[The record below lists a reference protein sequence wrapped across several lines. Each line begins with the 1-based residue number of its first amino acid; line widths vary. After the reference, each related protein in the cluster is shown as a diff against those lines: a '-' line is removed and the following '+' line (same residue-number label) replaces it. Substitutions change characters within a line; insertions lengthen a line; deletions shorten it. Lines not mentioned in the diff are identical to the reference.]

1 MRDEFLWVEKYRPKT
16 IDDCILPE
24 DTKQTFK
31 NFLDKGEVPNLL
43 LAGPA
48 GCGKTTVA
56 KALCNE
62 LGVDYYVING
72 SDEGRFLDTVRNNAK
87 NFASTVSL
95 SSTAKHKVI
104 IIDEADNTTNDV
116 QLLLRASIEEFSG
129 NCRFIF
135 TCNYKNRIIEPLHSR
150 CAVVEFGIGGKH
162 KPAIAAA
169 FFKRIQEILDAE
181 GIKYDNKVLVELI
194 NKHFPDWRRV
204 LNECQRYSSG
214 GEIDSG
220 ILATFSDV
228 KINDLVKNLKDK
240 NFAEVRKWVV
250 NNLDNDSSVLLR
262 RIYDALYGTLENNSI
277 PAAVLIIAKYQYQI
291 AFVADQEINMLACLT
306 EIMVSVNSNDSS
318 SCYFSNWYGS
328 TTNHGDIELVEV

>member
-24 DTKQTFK
+24 ETKRTFK
-31 NFLDKGEVPNLL
+31 SFLDKGEVPNLL

-56 KALCNE
+56 KALCLQ

-116 QLLLRASIEEFSG
+116 QLLLRAFIEEFSA

-135 TCNYKNRIIEPLHSR
+135 TCNYKNLLVEPLHSR
-150 CAVVEFGIGGKH
+150 CACIDFSTNSKDRP
-162 KPAIAAA
+162 KLAAQ
-169 FFKRIQEILDAE
+169 FFSRIQEIMGAE
-181 GIKYDNKVLVELI
+181 SVEYDNKVLVELI

-204 LNECQRYSSG
+204 LNELQRYSSSG
-214 GEIDSG
+214 KIDSG
-220 ILATFSDV
+220 ILASFSDV
-228 KINDLVKNLKDK
+228 KVNDLIKNLKK
-240 NFAEVRKWVV
+240 KEFSEVRKWVV
-250 NNLDNDSSVLLR
+250 NNLDNDSSVLMR
-262 RIYDALYGTLENNSI
+262 RIYDVLHDSLVPNSI
-277 PAAVLIIAKYQYQI
+277 PAAVLILAKYQYQI

-306 EIMVSVNSNDSS
+306 EIMVE
-318 SCYFSNWYGS
+318 CEFK
-328 TTNHGDIELVEV
+328 

>member
-1 MRDEFLWVEKYRPKT
+1 MSRDEFLWVEKYRPKT
-16 IDDCILPE
+16 IEDCILP
-24 DTKQTFK
+24 DNIKKTFQG
-31 NFLDKGEVPNLL
+31 FLSKGEVPNLL

-56 KALCNE
+56 KALCHE

-72 SDEGRFLDTVRNNAK
+72 SDEGRFLDTVRNTAK

-116 QLLLRASIEEFSG
+116 QLLLRAFTEEFSG

-135 TCNYKNRIIEPLHSR
+135 TCNFKNKIIEPLHSR
-150 CAVVEFGIGGKH
+150 CACIDFSTNSKDRP
-162 KPAIAAA
+162 KLASQ
-169 FFKRIQEILDAE
+169 FFNRLGVILETESIEADP
-181 GIKYDNKVLVELI
+181 KVLAELI

-204 LNECQRYSSG
+204 LNECQRYSSSG
-214 GEIDSG
+214 QIDAG

-228 KINDLVKNLKDK
+228 KVNDLVKKLKDK
-240 NFAEVRKWVV
+240 DFPEVRKWVV
-250 NNLDNDSSVLLR
+250 NNLDNDTSVLLR
-262 RIYDALYGTLENNSI
+262 RIYDACYDSLVPNTI
-277 PAAVLIIAKYQYQI
+277 PSAVLILAKYQYQM

-306 EIMVSVNSNDSS
+306 EIM
-318 SCYFSNWYGS
+318 CECEFK
-328 TTNHGDIELVEV
+328 

>member
-16 IDDCILPE
+16 IEDCILP
-24 DTKQTFK
+24 DNIKKTFQD
-31 NFLDKGEVPNLL
+31 FLNKGEVPNLL

-56 KALCNE
+56 KALCKE
-62 LGVDYYVING
+62 LGVDVYVING
-72 SDEGRFLDTVRNNAK
+72 SDEGRFLDTVRNTAK

-116 QLLLRASIEEFSG
+116 QLLLRAFTEEFSG

-135 TCNYKNRIIEPLHSR
+135 TCNFKNKIIEPLHSR
-150 CAVVEFGIGGKH
+150 CAVVEFGIGGKQ
-162 KPAIAAA
+162 KPAIAAQ
-169 FFKRIQEILDAE
+169 FFKRIQEIMDKE
-181 GIKYDNKVLVELI
+181 SVEYEPKVLVELI

-214 GEIDSG
+214 GKIDAG
-220 ILATFSDV
+220 ILAHFSDV
-228 KINDLVKNLKDK
+228 AVNELVKNLKEK
-240 NFAEVRKWVV
+240 NFPEVRKWVV
-250 NNLDNDSSVLLR
+250 SNMDNDTTVLMR
-262 RIYDALYGTLENNSI
+262 RIYDACYTSLENNSV
-277 PAAVLIIAKYQYQI
+277 PAAVLVLAKYQYQS

-306 EIMVSVNSNDSS
+306 ELMVECN
-318 SCYFSNWYGS
+318 FR
-328 TTNHGDIELVEV
+328 

>member
-1 MRDEFLWVEKYRPKT
+1 MTSRDEFLWVEKYRPKT
-16 IDDCILPE
+16 IEDCILP
-24 DTKQTFK
+24 DTIKKTFID
-31 NFLDKGEVPNLL
+31 FLDRGEVPNLL

-116 QLLLRASIEEFSG
+116 QLLLRAFTEEFSG

-135 TCNYKNRIIEPLHSR
+135 TCNFKNKIIEPLHSR
-150 CAVVEFGIGGKH
+150 CAVVEFGIGGKQ

-169 FFKRIQEILDAE
+169 FYKRIQQILDAE

-204 LNECQRYSSG
+204 LNECQRYSVG
-214 GEIDSG
+214 GQIDTG
-220 ILATFSDV
+220 ILASFTELAV
-228 KINDLVKNLKDK
+228 NELIKNLKEK
-240 NFAEVRKWVV
+240 NFPEVRKWIVS
-250 NNLDNDSSVLLR
+250 NLDNDTAILLR
-262 RIYDALYGTLENNSI
+262 RIYDVLYDSLVPNSI
-277 PAAVLIIAKYQYQI
+277 PSAVLVLAKYQYQA

-306 EIMVSVNSNDSS
+306 EIMVE
-318 SCYFSNWYGS
+318 CEFK
-328 TTNHGDIELVEV
+328 

>member
-1 MRDEFLWVEKYRPKT
+1 MRDDFLWVEKYRPKT
-16 IDDCILPE
+16 IEECILP
-24 DTKQTFK
+24 TSIKKTFQD
-31 NFLDKGEVPNLL
+31 FLDKGEVPNLL

-72 SDEGRFLDTVRNNAK
+72 SDEGRFLDTVRNTAK

-95 SSTAKHKVI
+95 QATGRPKVI

-116 QLLLRASIEEFSG
+116 QLLLRAFCEEFHG

-135 TCNYKNRIIEPLHSR
+135 TCNYKNKIIDPLHSR
-150 CAVVEFGIGGKH
+150 CAVVEFSIRGKERQEL
-162 KPAIAAA
+162 AAQ
-169 FFKRIQEILDAE
+169 FFKRLQTILDQE
-181 GIKYDNKVLVELI
+181 SVGYESKVLVELI

-214 GEIDSG
+214 GQIDTG
-220 ILATFSDV
+220 ILAHFSDV
-228 KINDLVKNLKDK
+228 KVNDLIKKLKEKD
-240 NFAEVRKWVV
+240 FPEVRKWLVS
-250 NNLDNDSSVLLR
+250 NLDNDTSVLLR
-262 RIYDALYGTLENNSI
+262 RIYDALYDALSNSSI
-277 PAAVLIIAKYQYQI
+277 PAAVLVLAKYQYQS

-306 EIMVSVNSNDSS
+306 EIMVE
-318 SCYFSNWYGS
+318 CEFK
-328 TTNHGDIELVEV
+328 